1 MSDSEDLAEIP
12 EIPEDGADD
21 LFGDDSDEN
30 EILPASDRELNSDDD
45 DVPAKRADRYDQ
57 DEDHFHSTQNNVVE
71 TTQVS
76 RHRVPRPKNG
86 QLQSLRV
93 PKFIQVLPELYNR
106 ENFEP
111 TDRDV
116 QNAKADN
123 PKAEVRVR
131 KDRATGQL
139 QSNTLIHRWSDGS
152 LTVSVGDE
160 HFEIHT
166 KSLAPAADKPYKEVH
181 DAHYY
186 AAAPNLSSN
195 HFMMV
200 GHVSEQYTVRPGKAM
215 EDDALAKLAE
225 RMAAVSRGVHE
236 GDMIIK
242 TTSDPMLQIKQA
254 ELAEKERMKAQRRRE
269 TAAAKMDG
277 PQRYGRGAGG
287 LSIGD
292 LEGGRRGAGRK
303 RGAGGGAKE
312 KRRRPEY
319 DSDDDLPSGAR
330 RVGDDYDLEDDFI
343 AGSDED
349 VSEGGD
355 DDEEEILDDDDEEE
369 EEAPRRKRQ
378 RTADADDDGHGDAS
392 GRARRRQVIDDED
405 EDED

>member
-12 EIPEDGADD
+12 EIPEEGADD
-21 LFGDDSDEN
+21 LFGDSDDN
-30 EILPASDRELNSDDD
+30 DILPASDRELNSDDD
-45 DVPAKRADRYDQ
+45 ETPARRADVDDQ
-57 DEDHFHSTQNNVVE
+57 DDDHYHSTQNFVVE
-71 TTQVS
+71 DSQVS
-76 RHRVPRPKNG
+76 RHRIPQPKNG
-86 QLQSLRV
+86 QLSSFRV
-93 PKFIQVLPELYNR
+93 PKFISVLPELYDR
-106 ENFEP
+106 DTFEP

-139 QSNTLIHRWSDGS
+139 QSNALIHRWNDGS

-166 KSLAPAADKPYKEVH
+166 KTLAPAAGTPYKEVQ

-195 HFMMV
+195 HYMMV

-225 RMAAVSRGVHE
+225 RMAAASRGMHE

-242 TTSDPMLQIKQA
+242 TTKDPMLQIKQA

-292 LEGGRRGAGRK
+292 LEGGRRGGSGRK
-303 RGAGGGAKE
+303 RGAGGGARE
-312 KRRRPEY
+312 KRRKPEY

-349 VSEGGD
+349 ISEGAEE
-355 DDEEEILDDDDEEE
+355 DEEEILDDDEEEE

-378 RTADADDDGHGDAS
+378 RTADADDDGHEAS